1 MLPDTP
7 SYLYKIYS
15 KLAQVLKTCY
25 TVFSVNERRVI
36 IMEKTINL
44 VVSDDLKAQAKKK
57 AQSLG
62 LSLSAYVRLLLSQEV
77 NK

>member
-1 MLPDTP
+1 
-7 SYLYKIYS
+7 
-15 KLAQVLKTCY
+15 
-25 TVFSVNERRVI
+25 
-36 IMEKTINL
+36 MEKTINL
-44 VVSDDLKAQAKKK
+44 VVSDDLKKQAKQK

>member
-1 MLPDTP
+1 
-7 SYLYKIYS
+7 
-15 KLAQVLKTCY
+15 
-25 TVFSVNERRVI
+25 
-36 IMEKTINL
+36 MEKTINL
-44 VVSDDLKAQAKKK
+44 VVSDDLKEQAKKK